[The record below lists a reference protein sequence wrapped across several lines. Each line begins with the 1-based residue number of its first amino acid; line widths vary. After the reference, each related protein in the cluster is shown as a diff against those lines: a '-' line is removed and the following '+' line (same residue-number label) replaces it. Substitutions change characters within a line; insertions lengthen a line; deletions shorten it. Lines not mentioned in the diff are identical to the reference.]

1 MFTIEMDHDETTVTI
16 LDDYGYNEDVQF
28 AIFDDIVYIRQ
39 WNDEVE
45 NFDTISMSPEM
56 FDEFC
61 KALNL
66 PVGSYRTK

>member
-1 MFTIEMDHDETTVTI
+1 MFTVEMVHDETTATI

-28 AIFDDIVYIRQ
+28 VIFDDVVYIRQ
-39 WNDEVE
+39 WNEEIE
-45 NFDTISMSPEM
+45 NFDIISMSPEM

-66 PVGSYRTK
+66 PEDAYRTK